1 MTLGCLDACITSPN
15 SSFKLFLMIIWSIA
29 STESICI
36 WSRMALSVKA
46 LSMGSNVAPEPK
58 VAVKHNVNSP
68 RISHWV
74 PKFVKWDY
82 YTTALFP

>member
-1 MTLGCLDACITSPN
+1 MALGGLDAGITSPN
-15 SSFKLFLMIIWSIA
+15 SSFKLSLMIIWS
-29 STESICI
+29 S
-36 WSRMALSVKA
+36 MALSVKA
-46 LSMGSNVAPEPK
+46 LSMGSNVASESK

-74 PKFVKWDY
+74 PKFVEWDY